1 MLFVFHSV
9 SRGWTEEE
17 SPRFDLSAALAWNG
31 SSVIQSSWGMR
42 NLGDLPL
49 LGVYC
54 MPWLRAKQEGAPCS
68 WTFPVWVKLPSH
80 WAGLWLKRHKLSLS
94 SLRFS
99 KFLWRTNCI
108 FICCIGASLIAQLVK
123 NLPAVQE
130 TWVQFLGWEDPLEG
144 SYWNGNPFQYSCLE
158 NPIDRRAWRATVH
171 GVARESDMTLWLNNL
186 HHYHQGQFQDI

>member
-1 MLFVFHSV
+1 MFLCLGEYLLSSHELSCRSTFYSGPLPFIHISFVV
-9 SRGWTEEE
+9 LIVELYLC
-17 SPRFDLSAALAWNG
+17 LSIQRYCCLHLGTG
-31 SSVIQSSWGMR
+31 S
-42 NLGDLPL
+42 
-49 LGVYC
+49 
-54 MPWLRAKQEGAPCS
+54 EGAPCS
-68 WTFPVWVKLPSH
+68 WTFPIWVKLPSH